1 MRHSRLLLLTPA
13 LLALVACGSPDT
25 PATATTGSVEV
36 DPHAGHDVAAVDHAP
51 LAEAVALL
59 EPTED
64 STTSGELHFSS
75 HHGQISVTGT
85 VTGLTPG
92 AEHGFHVHEFG
103 DCSAPDGSS
112 AGGHFDPFDVD
123 HGRVGEPPHHVGD
136 SDNIV
141 ANAEGV
147 ATFENVLIGG
157 TIGDGGEADIVG
169 KGVIVHAGADDYE
182 TQPTGDAGGRLA
194 CAVVA
199 LVE

>member
-13 LLALVACGSPDT
+13 LLALAACGSSEAPVSAQ
-25 PATATTGSVEV
+25 PEP
-36 DPHAGHDVAAVDHAP
+36 DPHAGHEAAPVDHAP
-51 LAEAVALL
+51 IAEATAVLA
-59 EPTED
+59 PTEGNA
-64 STTSGELHFSS
+64 TAGELHFSS

-92 AEHGFHVHEFG
+92 GEHGFHVHEFG
-103 DCSAPDGSS
+103 DCSAPDASS
-112 AGGHFDPFDVD
+112 AGGHFNPFGVD
-123 HGRVGEPPHHVGD
+123 HGRVGEAPHHVGD

-157 TIGDGGEADIVG
+157 TIGDGGAADIVG
-169 KGVIVHAGADDYE
+169 KGVIVHAGSDDYV